1 MVSAILFV
9 TEGLTVEL
17 IEPTKLAVAPAVS
30 EEASEEETLAL
41 ADEEGLSP
49 PEPEAEGELLILTEG
64 VPLAEADTVPE
75 SLNDILC
82 SGVTVP
88 DVVREAISL
97 ALYVPETVSVTPVGK
112 VVILGV
118 EVPPPVTLANT
129 VPEILTLLDLP
140 GEALTTA
147 DLETSAVLLIVRDP
161 CAVKEG
167 ITVKVIVGEAECDRL
182 ALPER
187 CRNTSF
193 NTCTSSHGFGHIHSA
208 RHCSHGRS

>member
-1 MVSAILFV
+1 M
-9 TEGLTVEL
+9 
-17 IEPTKLAVAPAVS
+17 
-30 EEASEEETLAL
+30 
-41 ADEEGLSP
+41 
-49 PEPEAEGELLILTEG
+49 
-64 VPLAEADTVPE
+64 
-75 SLNDILC
+75 
-82 SGVTVP
+82 P

-182 ALPER
+182 ARPEPL
-187 CRNTSF
+187 
-193 NTCTSSHGFGHIHSA
+193 
-208 RHCSHGRS
+208 

>member
-17 IEPTKLAVAPAVS
+17 IEPTKLAVAAAVS
-30 EEASEEETLAL
+30 DEASEEETLAL

-49 PEPEAEGELLILTEG
+49 PEPEAEGELLILTVG

-75 SLNDILC
+75 SLNDIL
-82 SGVTVP
+82 GTEVTLPEFVP
-88 DVVREAISL
+88 EAISL

-182 ALPER
+182 ALPEPL
-187 CRNTSF
+187 
-193 NTCTSSHGFGHIHSA
+193 
-208 RHCSHGRS
+208 

>member
-30 EEASEEETLAL
+30 EEASEEEIVAL

-75 SLNDILC
+75 SLNDILGR
-82 SGVTVP
+82 GVTLPEFVP
-88 DVVREAISL
+88 EAISL

-129 VPEILTLLDLP
+129 VAEILTVLDLP
-140 GEALTTA
+140 GEALTAA
-147 DLETSAVLLIVRDP
+147 DLETSAVLLIVREP

-182 ALPER
+182 ARPEPL
-187 CRNTSF
+187 
-193 NTCTSSHGFGHIHSA
+193 
-208 RHCSHGRS
+208 